1 MRGFFSVKTFSC
13 EDSTYNAIYGSVNVF
28 YLYACISNTQHTG
41 MLTTGIYMNFNIAG
55 IQIQEYCFSEAQEE
69 KS

>member
-13 EDSTYNAIYGSVNVF
+13 EDSTYNAIYGSAIVF

-55 IQIQEYCFSEAQEE
+55 IQIQEYCFSEAQAE